1 MVIIH
6 LEVGEQTEDV
16 YRDYNFM
23 MYYMELPMEIRANI
37 GHQFSDFI
45 KGCTFRGTNCLNQR
59 YTVSFLRKYVDF

>member
-1 MVIIH
+1 MVLIH
-6 LEVGEQTEDV
+6 LGYGEQTEDV
-16 YRDYNFM
+16 SMDYDFM
-23 MYYMELPMEIRANI
+23 MYYMALPSKIRGTI